1 MPPEATEQDRAR
13 RARCLL
19 ALDAAGSACS
29 AAVWRDG
36 ALRARRFEAMIRGQS
51 ERLIP
56 MIEEA
61 MREAGLTYE
70 ALDAVAVT
78 RGPGG
83 FTGVRIGLAT
93 ARALALAWA
102 RPLIGLSN
110 FEAVAFAVPESER
123 RGRVLAVLIDAKR
136 SELYVQAFSEDLEPL
151 TEAGALAPAAL
162 CRVLPAGPLVLAGDA
177 VDQAM
182 PALHAAGRE
191 LHAASSP
198 GRADAA
204 YVAEV
209 AAARSLPAPG
219 APPPQPIY
227 LRDPDVTLPKAA
239 GRAGGRKAP

>member
-1 MPPEATEQDRAR
+1 MPPKATGQDRAR
-13 RARCLL
+13 RARNLL

-36 ALRARRFEAMIRGQS
+36 ALRARRFEIMSRGQS
-51 ERLIP
+51 ERLVP
-56 MIEEA
+56 MTEEA

-123 RGRVLAVLIDAKR
+123 AGRVLAVLIDAKR
-136 SELYVQAFSEDLEPL
+136 SELYAQAFSADLELL
-151 TEAGALAPAAL
+151 TEAGALSPEAL
-162 CRVLPAGPLVLAGDA
+162 SRALPDGPLVLAGDA

-182 PALHAAGRE
+182 PALRAAGRE
-191 LHAASSP
+191 VHAAASP
-198 GRADAA
+198 GHADAA
-204 YVAEV
+204 YVAEL
-209 AAARSLPAPG
+209 AATRPLPPPG

-239 GRAGGRKAP
+239 VPAGTREAP